1 MRRARHLLLVLL
13 AVIGL
18 ASVSALS
25 VSYACPQAA
34 AAMPFMHHH
43 HHHGQPATGNADTSF
58 CSACTAVLP
67 SLPLIRSHV
76 LPPVALFRGEGAIL
90 SGIHVGLDPPP
101 PRFE

>member
-18 ASVSALS
+18 ASVTALS

-34 AAMPFMHHH
+34 AAMPFMH